1 MNPERNIQEITPG
14 HRIEISSE
22 MVAGLR
28 THIDESYDLVIYK
41 NPGDELNE
49 FPGKEVRIVIQ
60 NPKSGEYVLD
70 FADFAKPSDP
80 DNHLSFETS
89 ESFLAV
95 PPEHL
100 VLISPENL
108 KNPREILILLHELG
122 HIRVFE
128 KKKLINPLH
137 PAWLSRVEKGSP
149 AHVYAELTLQDERD
163 AWAEAICLARKIK
176 KDHAINL
183 FSSFEDLDDFM
194 GWFRLDGLRSYEEL
208 VEETRQADDGLEQ
221 GTYTTRKKAYTKDK
235 QVEAAKLKEQILR
248 DRLTMEE
255 GMRKELEEQQ
265 LFE

>member
-1 MNPERNIQEITPG
+1 M
-14 HRIEISSE
+14 
-22 MVAGLR
+22 
-28 THIDESYDLVIYK
+28 
-41 NPGDELNE
+41 
-49 FPGKEVRIVIQ
+49 
-60 NPKSGEYVLD
+60 
-70 FADFAKPSDP
+70 
-80 DNHLSFETS
+80 
-89 ESFLAV
+89 
-95 PPEHL
+95 
-100 VLISPENL
+100 
-108 KNPREILILLHELG
+108 HELG